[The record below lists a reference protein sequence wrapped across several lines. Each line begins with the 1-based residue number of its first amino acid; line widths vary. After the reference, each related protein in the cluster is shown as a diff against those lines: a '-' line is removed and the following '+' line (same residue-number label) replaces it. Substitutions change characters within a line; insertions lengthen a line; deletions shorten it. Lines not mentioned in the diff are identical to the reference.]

1 MINVYLI
8 EGQQK
13 QMMTHI
19 SDTPFIIVS
28 GHIILLLSPVVKG
41 KRKGLGGEF
50 RVDSIV
56 TLNRVKNLL

>member
-28 GHIILLLSPVVKG
+28 GHIILLSPVVKG